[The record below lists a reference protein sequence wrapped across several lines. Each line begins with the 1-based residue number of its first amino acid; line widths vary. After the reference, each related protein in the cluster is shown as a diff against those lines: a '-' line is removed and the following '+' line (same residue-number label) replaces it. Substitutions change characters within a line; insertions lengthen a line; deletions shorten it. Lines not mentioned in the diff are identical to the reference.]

1 MDVFA
6 GIDVGSATTKA
17 VVLREDK
24 IVGFAVN
31 PTVPDRKIPAN
42 TLDQALVKTKFKKED
57 VSKIVATGYGRINVD
72 FADKVITEITCHGI
86 GAKWLNKKITAVIDI
101 GGQDSKAIV
110 LNENGDVIDFV
121 MNDKCAAGTGRFIEL
136 IATTLNV
143 PLNKVGKLSLKGKKP
158 SDISSMCAVFAESE
172 VVSLVAEG
180 VSVENILAGIH
191 KAIAR
196 RVVAMAKRTGLEHK
210 IIALTGGIA
219 KNVGMVKA
227 LEQELGGK
235 IYLSKEPQIVGAL
248 GAALLASQH
257 LNN

>member
-1 MDVFA
+1 MNVFA

-17 VVLREDK
+17 VVLRKDK

-31 PTVPDRKIPAN
+31 PTIPDRRIPAN
-42 TLDQALVKTKFKKED
+42 TLEQALIKTKFRKENI
-57 VSKIVATGYGRINVD
+57 SRIVATGYGRINVD
-72 FADKVITEITCHGI
+72 FADKIITEITCHGM

-110 LNENGDVIDFV
+110 LNEHGEVNDFV

-136 IATTLNV
+136 IANTLNI
-143 PLNKVGKLSLKGKKP
+143 PLEKVGKLSLKGKKP
-158 SDISSMCAVFAESE
+158 ADISSMCAVFAESE

-180 VSVENILAGIH
+180 VSSENILAGIH

-196 RVVAMAKRTGLEHK
+196 RVVSMARRTGLEQK
-210 IIALTGGIA
+210 TIALTGGIA
-219 KNVGMVKA
+219 KNVGMVRA
-227 LEQELGGK
+227 LEQELGTK

-248 GAALLASQH
+248 GAALLAAQH